1 MSFGLAVLGCGSFAA
16 TFAGALT
23 PLRRDLDLYFASRAS
38 ARAREYARRF
48 GGAGAFGSY
57 SEAVSDPRVQAVYVC
72 TPHHLHREHA
82 ELAAQ
87 AGKHVLL
94 EKPIARTLEEAEGI
108 IRASRAS
115 SVTLMVAENYHYLP
129 QVGKCKE
136 LVDQGAIG
144 GVRLVQVQE
153 EAPFRPG
160 GWRRD
165 AALSGGGVLIDGG
178 IHKVH
183 FLRQL
188 LGEPSRIYAAQLS
201 PNLPG
206 HQGEDGVVATL
217 SWDYGPVGLINHAWT
232 GSQRPSPHWAAVSG
246 DRGRICFELDATVM
260 RLERNGHEE
269 TLVVPA
275 DRGGL
280 VGMVREFM
288 ACIRENRGPETT
300 GESGLADLRIVLA
313 AYDSMRRGV
322 AVSLS

>member
-23 PLRRDLDLYFASRAS
+23 PLRCGLDLYFASRVS
-38 ARAREYARRF
+38 ARAQEYARRF

-57 SEAVSDPRVQAVYVC
+57 SQAVSDPRVEAAYIC

-82 ELAAQ
+82 GLAAR
-87 AGKHVLL
+87 AGRHVLL
-94 EKPIARTLEEAEGI
+94 EKPIARTLEEAEDI
-108 IRASRAS
+108 IRISRDS
-115 SVTLMVAENYHYLP
+115 GITLMVAENYHYLP
-129 QVGKCKE
+129 QVTKCVE
-136 LVDQGAIG
+136 LAEQGAIG
-144 GVRLVQVQE
+144 EVRLAQVQE

-160 GWRRD
+160 GWRAD

-188 LGEPSRIYAAQLS
+188 LGEPSRVYAAQLS

-217 SWDYGPVGLINHAWT
+217 SWDSGPVGLINHAWS
-232 GSQRPSPHWAAVSG
+232 GAQHPPPHWAAVSG
-246 DRGRICFELDATVM
+246 DRGRIYFELDTTVM

-288 ACIRENRGPETT
+288 SCIRENRPPETP

-322 AVSLS
+322 SVPLP

>member
-23 PLRRDLDLYFASRAS
+23 PLRRDLDLYFASRSS

-57 SEAVSDPRVQAVYVC
+57 SEAVSDPRVQAAYVC
-72 TPHHLHREHA
+72 TPHHLHRDHA

-94 EKPIARTLEEAEGI
+94 EKPIARTLEEAEDI
-108 IRASRAS
+108 IRLSRDS
-115 SVTLMVAENYHYLP
+115 GITLMIAENYHYLP
-129 QVGKCKE
+129 QVRKCKE
-136 LVDQGAIG
+136 LVDQGTIG
-144 GVRLVQVQE
+144 GVRLAQVQE

-160 GWRRD
+160 SWRAD

-188 LGEPSRIYAAQLS
+188 LGEPSRVYAALLS
-201 PNLPG
+201 PSLPG
-206 HQGEDGVVATL
+206 HQGEDGIVATL
-217 SWDYGPVGLINHAWT
+217 TWDSGPVGFINHAWT
-232 GSQRPSPHWAAVSG
+232 CAQHPPPHWAAVSG
-246 DRGRICFELDATVM
+246 ERGRIYFELDTTVI
-260 RLERNGHEE
+260 RLERNAHLE

-288 ACIRENRGPETT
+288 VCIREDRRPETT
-300 GESGLADLRIVLA
+300 GESGLADLGIVLA
-313 AYDSMRRGV
+313 AYESMRRGV
-322 AVSLS
+322 SVPLD